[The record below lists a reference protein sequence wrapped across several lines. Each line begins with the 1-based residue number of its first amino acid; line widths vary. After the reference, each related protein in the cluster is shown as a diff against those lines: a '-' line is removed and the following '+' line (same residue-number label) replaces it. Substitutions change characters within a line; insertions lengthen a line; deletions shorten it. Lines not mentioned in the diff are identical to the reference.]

1 MKKIVK
7 VKLLKTTILAA
18 LSATSLIFA
27 SCDTPVNELLPGAEP
42 STEIPDDNLV
52 GDGNEAANSEEEDS
66 ESDEDTNT
74 DSKKGSD
81 SGKESDSKEKP
92 AKNETY
98 ETLPFIPE
106 GNQLAKIEG
115 AGIWMYL
122 DNTSLGIT
130 GANAG
135 DIVAS
140 STVTAV
146 DSVDSSA
153 VTINSFEFNDFSPD
167 QSTVRLYAL
176 MPDAVHTTIDVTA
189 NIKIGQ
195 KLYKGTASFKNG
207 AYQFDYTPT
216 EIKLSANA
224 LEVKPGDNVTLSV
237 KGTPYSL
244 DISDKC
250 TFSIESGDETSS
262 SISGNILTAGKT
274 DGKVKVYATFGEL
287 KTETLEIT
295 VSSSALPTLLSSS
308 RIEGAGIEIYVSKEI
323 VPVTPAKED
332 VTLSGKLET
341 SDDAYKSYKS
351 DNLALTIVETNDQD
365 DKSRIFFTQP
375 AGFPNGLDITETF
388 EITWEGVTINAVF
401 HGNLLQTSSILVE

>member
-18 LSATSLIFA
+18 LSAISLIFA

-81 SGKESDSKEKP
+81 SGKDADSKDKP

-98 ETLPFIPE
+98 ETLPFIPM
-106 GNQLAKIEG
+106 GNQLAKIDG

-140 STVTAV
+140 STVTVV
-146 DSVDSSA
+146 DSLDSSA
-153 VTINSFEFNDFSPD
+153 VSFKLFQFDDYGTN
-167 QSTVRLYAL
+167 TVRLYVE

-244 DISDKC
+244 DITDKC

-262 SISGNILTAGKT
+262 SISGNILTAGQT
-274 DGKVKVYATFGEL
+274 DGKVKVYATYGEL

-308 RIEGAGIEIYVSKEI
+308 IILGSGIQIFVPKDI
-323 VPVTPAKED
+323 VPTTPAIED
-332 VTLSGKLET
+332 IVISGKLET
-341 SDDAYKSYKS
+341 SDDAYKSYGS
-351 DNLALTIVETNDQD
+351 DNLSLTIVETNDQGTQ
-365 DKSRIFFTQP
+365 SRIYFTQP

-401 HGNLLQTSSILVE
+401 HGNVLQTSSILVE

>member
-7 VKLLKTTILAA
+7 VKLLKTTILAV

-66 ESDEDTNT
+66 ESDEDPNT

-81 SGKESDSKEKP
+81 SGKESDSKDKP

-98 ETLPFIPE
+98 ETLPFIPM
-106 GNQLAKIEG
+106 GNQLAKIDG

-140 STVTAV
+140 SIVTVV
-146 DSVDSSA
+146 DSLDSSA
-153 VTINSFEFNDFSPD
+153 VSFKLFQFDDYGTN
-167 QSTVRLYAL
+167 TVRLYAL

-207 AYQFDYTPT
+207 AYQFDYKPT

-224 LEVKPGDNVTLSV
+224 LEVKPGDNITLSV

-244 DISDKC
+244 DITEKC
-250 TFSIESGDETSS
+250 TFNIESGDETAS
-262 SISGNILTAGKT
+262 SISGNILTAGLT
-274 DGKVKVYATFGEL
+274 DGKVKVYATYGEL

-308 RIEGAGIEIYVSKEI
+308 IILGSGIQIFVPKDI
-323 VPVTPAKED
+323 VPTTPAIED
-332 VTLSGKLET
+332 IVISGKLET
-341 SDDAYKSYKS
+341 SDNAYKSYES
-351 DNLALTIVETNDQD
+351 DNLALTIVETNDQGTQ
-365 DKSRIFFTQP
+365 SRIYFTQP
-375 AGFPNGLDITETF
+375 AGFPNGKDITETF
-388 EITWEGVTINAVF
+388 VISWDGVTINAVF
-401 HGNLLQTSSILVE
+401 HGNVLQTSSILVE